1 MSNTRRRPWGILV
14 LLALIAAFALP
25 KLLPRGGETEVVAD
39 PAPGE
44 PAPLEVEVVELAPR
58 RLAQSLT
65 TTGTLS
71 ANQSVEL
78 VTEIAGKIERILFA
92 EGSRVDR
99 DELLVKIDDV
109 QLQAERERVFYR
121 LDLARQREVRQRELL
136 QLGLTAQQEYDFAA
150 SELAVL
156 EAELKLVEARLE
168 KTEIRA
174 PFAGTIGLRQVSE
187 GAYLTSQT
195 SIAILQDLDPIKID
209 FGVPERYASRVRRGG
224 RIDFRIQ
231 GAEGPFVG
239 TISAVE
245 PRVDPAT
252 RSLTVRAESPNPGGS
267 LLPGTFAD
275 VDLVVEEIADAL
287 VVPALAI
294 VPELGGKKVYVME
307 NGLAQP
313 KPVETGI
320 RTENDVEI
328 VRGLEAGEQV
338 IVSAIQRLRA
348 DLPVH
353 AIGSPAP

>member
-99 DELLVKIDDV
+99 DELLVKIDGV

-136 QLGLTAQQEYDFAA
+136 QLGLTAQQEMTSRPA
-150 SELAVL
+150 SS
-156 EAELKLVEARLE
+156 
-168 KTEIRA
+168 
-174 PFAGTIGLRQVSE
+174 PS
-187 GAYLTSQT
+187 
-195 SIAILQDLDPIKID
+195 
-209 FGVPERYASRVRRGG
+209 SRRSSSWSRRGSRRPRSG
-224 RIDFRIQ
+224 RRSR
-231 GAEGPFVG
+231 AR
-239 TISAVE
+239 SACA
-245 PRVDPAT
+245 R
-252 RSLTVRAESPNPGGS
+252 
-267 LLPGTFAD
+267 
-275 VDLVVEEIADAL
+275 
-287 VVPALAI
+287 
-294 VPELGGKKVYVME
+294 
-307 NGLAQP
+307 
-313 KPVETGI
+313 
-320 RTENDVEI
+320 
-328 VRGLEAGEQV
+328 
-338 IVSAIQRLRA
+338 
-348 DLPVH
+348 
-353 AIGSPAP
+353 